1 MVRISHR
8 NIYVN
13 MQKPC
18 LLPEKSG
25 TNHDHMLSDT
35 SADGL
40 ISNFNRRQFLA
51 TAATAIAGMTSS
63 QLLTAGKLA
72 IPAASPRLK
81 VAAVFTQMHP
91 RSHAHIIFENF
102 LEKYP
107 FNGQMVDPG
116 MDIVSMYADQFRRG
130 DLTRQVADEYGIP
143 LYTTIADA
151 LTLGKGGGNLAVDAV
166 LAIGEHGHYPRNRE
180 WLVEYPRKRFFDECV
195 AVMKKSNKFV
205 PYFNDKHLSY
215 RWDWAKEMYDTAKQL
230 GIPMMAG
237 SSVPFSQ
244 RIPPMEILAGAEFSD
259 ALMIHGGEFENYGI
273 HAMETLQSIVEFRKG
288 GETGISQV
296 EVLYGEE
303 LWKAAEA
310 NKWPFDLAA
319 AAMELELGKPYHM
332 RMNLHDPIRW
342 TPQPDHGIVITYK
355 DGFKGHVLK
364 IGHYP
369 MRWQMACR
377 LKGESQIRATQFFGG
392 GWQNRNLFKALCHAI
407 QIFFRTRQAPVPV
420 ERVLLSNGAVLAAV
434 DAYFAKDR
442 LVKTPYLE
450 FGYAPRDFRS
460 CCESGESWKNLLPE
474 SVPEPKGISR
484 PRK

>member
-1 MVRISHR
+1 MNQMPSKSDSQLSRR
-8 NIYVN
+8 E
-13 MQKPC
+13 
-18 LLPEKSG
+18 LL
-25 TNHDHMLSDT
+25 
-35 SADGL
+35 
-40 ISNFNRRQFLA
+40 
-51 TAATAIAGMTSS
+51 IAGG
-63 QLLTAGKLA
+63 A
-72 IPAASPRLK
+72 AASGILSAGLLSAAEKGTTPLPASGPRLK

-91 RSHAHIIFENF
+91 RSHAHIILENF

-107 FNGQMVDPG
+107 FNGQMIDSG
-116 MDIVSMYADQFRRG
+116 MEIVSMYADQFRSG
-130 DLTRQVADEYGIP
+130 DLTRQVADEYRIP

-151 LTLGKGGGNLAVDAV
+151 LTLGKGGGNLAVDAI
-166 LAIGEHGHYPRNRE
+166 LAIGEHGRYPRNRE

-230 GIPMMAG
+230 GIPLMAG

-244 RIPPMEILAGAEFSD
+244 RIPPLEIPAGTQFSD

-296 EVLYGEE
+296 EVLYGDE

-310 NKWPFDLAA
+310 KKWPFELAA

-332 RMNLHDPIRW
+332 GMKLNDPVRW
-342 TPQPDHGIVITYK
+342 TPQPDHGFIITYK

-369 MRWQMACR
+369 MRWQAAVR
-377 LKGESQIRATQFFGG
+377 LKGESQIRATQFYGG

-407 QIFFRTRQAPVPV
+407 QIFFRTKQAPVPV
-420 ERVLLSNGAVLAAV
+420 ERVLLANGAVLAAV
-434 DAYFAKDR
+434 DSYFQRGKP
-442 LVKTPYLE
+442 LPTPHLE
-450 FGYAPRDFRS
+450 FGYTPRDFRY
-460 CCESGESWKNLLPE
+460 CCESGESWKTLLRE
-474 SVPEPKGISR
+474 NVPEPKGIAR
-484 PRK
+484 PR